1 MCCWGQGWC
10 GAVGGWGCRGWG
22 GGGEGQGGDGGQR
35 GRCVGDGAGM
45 ELRVDVLMGSGLV
58 CGCMELRVDVKR
70 GQGWYG
76 AEAG

>member
-1 MCCWGQGWC
+1 
-10 GAVGGWGCRGWG
+10 
-22 GGGEGQGGDGGQR
+22 
-35 GRCVGDGAGM
+35 M

-76 AEAG
+76 AEAGCVEGEQGWYGLRVDMLRGTGLVWS